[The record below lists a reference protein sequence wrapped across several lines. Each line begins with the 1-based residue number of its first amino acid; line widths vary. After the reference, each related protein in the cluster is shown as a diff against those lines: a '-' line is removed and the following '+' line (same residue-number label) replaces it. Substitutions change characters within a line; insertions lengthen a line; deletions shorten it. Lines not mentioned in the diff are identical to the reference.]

1 MWNHTTCYRA
11 YTIITGVWGF
21 LWWCFFFYTLCVI
34 SLCKKTT
41 TPNHNRFGTVHV
53 IFYPTS
59 FLTTRYNWL
68 ETSRTLRYDWLIVDT
83 RTQIGQSQPRR
94 RDFSEILRVLSPPLH
109 FHQSRMVKLRV
120 RTNDPRQSYKY
131 VIRVFTAPVWRP
143 VATRE
148 VLFRVFGKL
157 GLKTH

>member
-1 MWNHTTCYRA
+1 MC
-11 YTIITGVWGF
+11 GVFCGGG
-21 LWWCFFFYTLCVI
+21 FFFFFLTRCVLSVCAKKQQPQTITVSVQFTL
-34 SLCKKTT
+34 
-41 TPNHNRFGTVHV
+41 F
-53 IFYPTS
+53 FYPTS

-94 RDFSEILRVLSPPLH
+94 RDFSEILRVLSPPFH